1 MSDMNSLMQ
10 KLAVSKQIMNRH
22 DDMSRGQV
30 RENARVNIP
39 QEYQEPT
46 YNIPSQP
53 QQVSAPVL
61 NEQRIM
67 SSNLPDE
74 IKRLMI
80 ENPIAK
86 PDSYS
91 PTLSNDVIEG
101 AAKLIQSQSGQSK
114 KQNNQTTVIDESFK
128 TMLRNLVRDTVR
140 DVIKEELGQIK
151 DVITESKP
159 SNETMKLSIGK
170 HVFEGKITTVKKLK

>member
-67 SSNLPDE
+67 SSNP
-74 IKRLMI
+74 IKRC
-80 ENPIAK
+80 
-86 PDSYS
+86 Y
-91 PTLSNDVIEG
+91 
-101 AAKLIQSQSGQSK
+101 
-114 KQNNQTTVIDESFK
+114 
-128 TMLRNLVRDTVR
+128 
-140 DVIKEELGQIK
+140 
-151 DVITESKP
+151 
-159 SNETMKLSIGK
+159 
-170 HVFEGKITTVKKLK
+170 